1 MKRIMAIGLCLCGV
15 GWLATGPAGAGT
27 AEPGGTTP
35 VAVKAV
41 PAGQPVVLDRVEI
54 RVGNEI
60 ITTQDLEEPIRQIR
74 ERLSLEL
81 RGVELEAKVEEYRKM
96 NRDRLIEG
104 KLLLLEAREQKI
116 EVQDTVVEEQTD
128 KDIEALKAQFPSPK
142 AFREKLEQEHLTEQ
156 EFRKIRQQI
165 TKELILRQRLLQTK
179 MQELKTGAEVSEA
192 QLKAYY
198 QEHRKDFQ
206 RPSRARVSQIF
217 VARPD
222 VGLPTDEFARRDQQA
237 RAKIQEAA
245 ARLKQ
250 SADFSAV
257 AREFSEHA
265 ATKDRGGDIGWIEPG
280 DTGLKEFEKVVFGPL
295 ALGKPSAVIDTAR
308 GYFIV
313 RVEDRQSG
321 GQMPYEE
328 VVGQIRKQIMEEG
341 SEARY
346 KAWIE
351 SLKQKYKVEYADK
364 KN

>member
-1 MKRIMAIGLCLCGV
+1 MNKRTLIGLICGA
-15 GWLATGPAGAGT
+15 GWLAAAAAFAAEPAAGAGT
-27 AEPGGTTP
+27 TP
-35 VAVKAV
+35 AAFKAV
-41 PAGQPVVLDRVEI
+41 PAGAPVTWSRIEI

-81 RGVELEAKVEEYRKM
+81 RGAELEAKVEEYRKL
-96 NRDRLIEG
+96 NLERLIEN
-104 KLLLLEAREQKI
+104 KLLLLEAQEQKI
-116 EVQDTVVEEQTD
+116 EVQDTVVEEQAD
-128 KDIEALKAQFPSPK
+128 KEIEALRAQFPSAK

-156 EFRKIRQQI
+156 EFRKIRQQL
-165 TKELILRQRLLQTK
+165 TKEMILRQRLLQSK
-179 MQELKTGAEVSEA
+179 MQELKTGAEVSES
-192 QLKAYY
+192 QLRAYY
-198 QEHRKDFQ
+198 DQHRKEFQ

-222 VGLPTDEFARRDQQA
+222 AGLPTDEFAARDQQA
-237 RAKIQEAA
+237 RAKIQTAA
-245 ARLKQ
+245 GRLKQ
-250 SADFSAV
+250 GADFGET
-257 AREFSEHA
+257 ARDYSEHA

-280 DTGLKEFEKVVFGPL
+280 DTGLREFEKTVFGPL
-295 ALGKPSAVIDTAR
+295 PLGKPSAVVETAR

-328 VVGQIRKQIMEEG
+328 VQGQIRKLIMEEG

-351 SLKQKYKVEYADK
+351 TLKEKYKVEITDK
-364 KN
+364 KS